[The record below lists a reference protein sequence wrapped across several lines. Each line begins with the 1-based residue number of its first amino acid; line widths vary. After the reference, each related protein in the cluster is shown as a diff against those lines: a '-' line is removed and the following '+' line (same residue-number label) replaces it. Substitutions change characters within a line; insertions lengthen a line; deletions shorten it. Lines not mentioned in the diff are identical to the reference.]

1 MTSIITFALATLLL
15 AILAALNARQ
25 VQKDR
30 EAINGTAETYIRYFA
45 DVEVR
50 RAWMRALGW
59 ALLFAAMVTRFLM
72 AEGPGRTWI
81 VTVVILLGFGVFVV
95 EALEGRRERRRMMRG
110 GR

>member
-1 MTSIITFALATLLL
+1 MTSIAAFAVATLLL

-25 VQKDR
+25 MQKDR

-50 RAWMRALGW
+50 RAWMRSAGW
-59 ALLFAAMVTRFLM
+59 ALLFCAMVIRALM
-72 AEGPGRTWI
+72 AEGTYRTWV
-81 VTVVILLGFGVFVV
+81 VTGTILIGFGVFVW

-110 GR
+110 R